1 MPLVNFANLDFEQ
14 VKTSLKEY
22 LKSNS
27 DFTDYDFEGS
37 NLSSILDVLAYNTY
51 ITSYNANMVANE
63 VFIDSAT
70 LRENVVALARNIG
83 YVPKSRK
90 AALATVSFE
99 VDTTDISP
107 TPATITLK
115 KGVVAASAGN
125 FASQS
130 FIFSILEDVTVPVFN
145 GIASFNDLTIHEGV
159 LLESNFTRTIRN
171 VNQKYILPNS
181 GIDTDLIRV
190 TVKNNEFS
198 TAATKYALQDSL
210 FDINSESKVYYLQ
223 EISDERYELIFGD
236 GVFGKALEEG
246 SYVTANYIVSNGDA
260 ANGISSFDFSG
271 RLTYTRNG
279 VEYNVTSG
287 VSLLTTGII
296 ASGGRNIETVES
308 IKKFAPRIY
317 ATQNRALTS
326 NDYETIIPAKIY
338 PETESISVFGGEE
351 LVPPQYGKVFIS
363 IKPTFGDYLPNLI
376 KENIKM
382 RLKKYSVAGIV
393 PEILDLK
400 YLYLESNSKIYY
412 NTNLANNSE
421 LVSTLVQNNVT
432 KYSESTELNKYGAR
446 FKYSKFLKVIDDSHE
461 SVTSNITTIQMRRDL
476 RVTLNALV
484 EYQIGFGNAF
494 YIKRMSG
501 YNIKTSAFRVDGIGT
516 DVYISD
522 IPNSN
527 RETGELFLFSVP
539 SINSSSPTI
548 IRRNVGTIDYK
559 RGILTLNPINVLSG
573 KTKTGQTIIEIS
585 GSPVSNDVVGLQDLY
600 LQLDITN
607 SIFET
612 VTDEISSGVDPS
624 ASNYIVSSSYANG
637 VLVRPGGRG
646 SVPVSTTADT
656 TTTTGNTTLATVSG
670 SNYST
675 TTSGSSTSTSTSTST
690 TTTSTPTSSP
700 TPSSSSSGGGYSSGY

>member
-1 MPLVNFANLDFEQ
+1 MPLVNFSNLDFEQ

-27 DFTDYDFEGS
+27 NFTDYDFEGS
-37 NLSSILDVLAYNTY
+37 NLSSIIDVLAYNTY

-63 VFIDSAT
+63 VFIDSST

-90 AALATVSFE
+90 AALATITFD
-99 VDTTDISP
+99 VDTTDITP
-107 TPATITLK
+107 TPSTITLK
-115 KGVVAASAGN
+115 KGVVASSAGT

-145 GIASFNDLTIHEGV
+145 GIAIFNELQIYEGV
-159 LLESNFTRTIRN
+159 LLESNFTKSTRN
-171 VNQKYILPNS
+171 LNQKYILPNS

-198 TAATKYALQDSL
+198 TSNTKYALQDSL
-210 FDINSESKVYYLQ
+210 FDITPESRVYYLQ

-236 GVFGKALEEG
+236 DIFGKALEEG
-246 SYVTANYIVSNGDA
+246 NYVTANYIVTNGDA
-260 ANGISSFDFSG
+260 ANGISNFNFSG
-271 RLTYTRNG
+271 RLSYTRNG
-279 VEYNVTSG
+279 IEYNVTSG
-287 VSLLTTGII
+287 VSLLTPGII
-296 ASGGRNIETVES
+296 ASGGQNIETVES

-376 KENIKM
+376 KENIKIK
-382 RLKKYSVAGIV
+382 LKKYSVAGII

-400 YLYLESNSKIYY
+400 YLYLETDSKIYY
-412 NTNLANNSE
+412 NTNLANTSE

-461 SVTSNITTIQMRRDL
+461 SITSNITTIQMRRDL
-476 RVTLNALV
+476 RVTLNSLV
-484 EYQIGFGNAF
+484 EYQIGFGNSF
-494 YIKRMSG
+494 YIKKMSG
-501 YNIKTSAFRVDGIGT
+501 YNIKTSAFRVDGIGS

-548 IRRNVGTIDYK
+548 VKRNIGNINYK
-559 RGILTLNPINVLSG
+559 RGVLTLNPINVLSG

-585 GSPVSNDVVGLQDLY
+585 GCPVSNDVVGLQDLY
-600 LQLDITN
+600 LQLDITSSN
-607 SIFET
+607 FET
-612 VTDEISSGVDPS
+612 VTDEIASGADPS

-646 SVPVSTTADT
+646 SVPVSTTVTT
-656 TTTTGNTTLATVSG
+656 TTTTGNTTLATAS
-670 SNYST
+670 
-675 TTSGSSTSTSTSTST
+675 SSTSTSTPTSTASSSTST
-690 TTTSTPTSSP
+690 STP
-700 TPSSSSSGGGYSSGY
+700 SSGGGGGSSYSSGY

>member
-1 MPLVNFANLDFEQ
+1 MPLVNFSNLDFEQ

-27 DFTDYDFEGS
+27 NFTDYDFEGS
-37 NLSSILDVLAYNTY
+37 NLSSIIDVLAYNTY

-63 VFIDSAT
+63 VFIDSST

-90 AALATVSFE
+90 AALATVTFD
-99 VDTTDISP
+99 VDTADISP

-115 KGVVAASAGN
+115 KGVVASSSGT

-130 FIFSILEDVTVPVFN
+130 FIFSILEDVTIPVFN
-145 GIASFNDLTIHEGV
+145 GIATFNELQIYEGV
-159 LLESNFTRTIRN
+159 LLESNFTRSTRN
-171 VNQKYILPNS
+171 LNQKYILPNS

-190 TVKNNEFS
+190 TVKSNEFS
-198 TAATKYALQDSL
+198 TASTKYALQDSL
-210 FDINSESKVYYLQ
+210 FDINPESKVYYLQ

-236 GVFGKALEEG
+236 DIFGKALEEG
-246 SYVTANYIVSNGDA
+246 NYITANYIVSNGDA
-260 ANGISSFDFSG
+260 ANGISNFNFSG

-279 VEYNVTSG
+279 IEYNITSG
-287 VSLLTTGII
+287 VSLLTPGII
-296 ASGGRNIETVES
+296 ASGGQNIETVES

-317 ATQNRALTS
+317 AAQNRALTS

-382 RLKKYSVAGIV
+382 RLKKYAVAGIV

-400 YLYLESNSKIYY
+400 YLYLETDSKIYY
-412 NTNLANNSE
+412 NTNTVNSSE

-484 EYQIGFGNAF
+484 EYQIGFGNSF
-494 YIKRMSG
+494 YIKKMSG

-522 IPNSN
+522 LPNSN

-548 IRRNVGTIDYK
+548 VKRNIGTIDYK
-559 RGILTLNPINVLSG
+559 RGVLTLNPINVLSG

-607 SIFET
+607 SNFET
-612 VTDEISSGVDPS
+612 VTDEIASGVDPS

-646 SVPVSTTADT
+646 SVPVSATTAT

-670 SNYST
+670 STYGT
-675 TTSGSSTSTSTSTST
+675 SSTSTTSS
-690 TTTSTPTSSP
+690 STPTS
-700 TPSSSSSGGGYSSGY
+700 TPSSGGGGGSSYSSGY

>member
-1 MPLVNFANLDFEQ
+1 MSLVNFANLDFEQ

-27 DFTDYDFEGS
+27 NFTDYDFEGS
-37 NLSSILDVLAYNTY
+37 NLSSIIDVLAYNTY

-63 VFIDSAT
+63 VFIDSST

-90 AALATVSFE
+90 AALATVTFD

-107 TPATITLK
+107 TPSTITLK
-115 KGVVAASAGN
+115 KGVVASSSGN

-145 GIASFNDLTIHEGV
+145 GIAIFNELQIYEGV
-159 LLESNFTRTIRN
+159 LLESNFTKSTRN
-171 VNQKYILPNS
+171 LNQKYILPNS

-198 TAATKYALQDSL
+198 TSNTKYALQDSL
-210 FDINSESKVYYLQ
+210 FDITPESRVYYLQ

-236 GVFGKALEEG
+236 NIFGKALEEG
-246 SYVTANYIVSNGDA
+246 NYVTANYIVTNGDA

-287 VSLLTTGII
+287 VSLLTPGII
-296 ASGGRNIETVES
+296 ASGGQNIETVES

-326 NDYETIIPAKIY
+326 NDYEIIIPTKIY

-382 RLKKYSVAGIV
+382 KLKKYSVAGII

-400 YLYLESNSKIYY
+400 YLYLETDSKIYY
-412 NTNLANNSE
+412 NTNLANTSE

-461 SVTSNITTIQMRRDL
+461 SITSNITTIQMRRDL
-476 RVTLNALV
+476 RVTLNSLV
-484 EYQIGFGNAF
+484 EYQIGFGNSF
-494 YIKRMSG
+494 YIKKMSG
-501 YNIKTSAFRVDGIGT
+501 YNIKTSAFRVDGIGS

-548 IRRNVGTIDYK
+548 VKRNIGNIDYK
-559 RGILTLNPINVLSG
+559 RGVLTLNPINVLSG

-600 LQLDITN
+600 LQLDITSSN
-607 SIFET
+607 FET
-612 VTDEISSGVDPS
+612 VTDEIASGVDPS

-646 SVPVSTTADT
+646 SVPVSTTVTT
-656 TTTTGNTTLATVSG
+656 TTTTGNTTLATAS
-670 SNYST
+670 
-675 TTSGSSTSTSTSTST
+675 SSTSTSTSTASSST
-690 TTTSTPTSSP
+690 STSTP
-700 TPSSSSSGGGYSSGY
+700 SSGGGGGSSYSSGY

>member
-1 MPLVNFANLDFEQ
+1 MPLVNFANLDFDQ
-14 VKTSLKEY
+14 VKTSLREY

-27 DFTDYDFEGS
+27 NFTDYDFEGS

-63 VFIDSAT
+63 VFIDSST

-90 AALATVSFE
+90 AALATVTFE
-99 VDTTDISP
+99 VDTSEINPSP
-107 TPATITLK
+107 STITLK
-115 KGVVAASAGN
+115 KGVVASSTGGFAG
-125 FASQS
+125 QS
-130 FIFSILEDVTVPVFN
+130 FVFSILEDVTVPVFD
-145 GIASFNDLTIHEGV
+145 GVATFNELMIHEGV
-159 LLESNFTRTIRN
+159 LLESNFTKSSRN
-171 VNQKYILPNS
+171 LNQKYILPNA

-190 TVKNNEFS
+190 TVRSSEFS
-198 TAATKYALQDSL
+198 TAATKYSLQDSL
-210 FDINSESKVYYLQ
+210 FEINPESKVYYLQ

-236 GVFGKALEEG
+236 GVFGQALEEG
-246 SYVTANYIVSNGDA
+246 AYITANYIVTNGDA
-260 ANGISSFDFSG
+260 ANGVSGFNFAG

-279 VEYNVTSG
+279 VEFNVTSG
-287 VSLLTTGII
+287 VSLLTPSII
-296 ASGGRNIETVES
+296 ASGGSNIETVES

-317 ATQNRALTS
+317 AAQNRALTS
-326 NDYETIIPAKIY
+326 NDYETIIPSKIY

-400 YLYLESNSKIYY
+400 YLYLESDTKIYY
-412 NTNLANNSE
+412 NTNLANTSE

-432 KYSESTELNKYGAR
+432 KYAESTELNKYGAR

-484 EYQIGFGNAF
+484 EYQIGFGNSF

-522 IPNSN
+522 IPNSD

-539 SINSSSPTI
+539 SINSTSPTI
-548 IRRNVGTIDYK
+548 LRRNIGTIDYK
-559 RGILTLNPINVLSG
+559 RGVLTLNPINVLSG

-600 LQLDITN
+600 LQLDIAN
-607 SIFET
+607 SNFET
-612 VTDEISSGVDPS
+612 VTDEIASGVDPS

-646 SVPVSTTADT
+646 SVPVSTTT
-656 TTTTGNTTLATVSG
+656 TTTTATGNTTLSTVRG
-670 SNYST
+670 TTQTPAT
-675 TTSGSSTSTSTSTST
+675 TTS
-690 TTTSTPTSSP
+690 TTTSTP
-700 TPSSSSSGGGYSSGY
+700 SSGGGSTPSGGGGGGGYSY